1 MLGSL
6 GRARASPGKPD
17 LVAVKGSE
25 PGPLFDRGIREYGG
39 MGTFVRKGQRVLVKP
54 NIAFALEPERGA
66 TTHPALVGRI
76 VEQCLRA
83 GAKEVWVFDHS
94 TESGPRCYQ
103 VSGIEAAAKAAGA
116 KVAPADVE
124 APYQRVKIPGKSLTE
139 GKVHELLL
147 EADVFINVPVLK
159 HHVSTGVTIGLK
171 NLMGVV
177 WNRQYWHGND
187 LEQCIADMAAYRKP
201 DLTVVDAYRVMT
213 SLGPRGYDDSDVEV
227 RKAQILSTDPVAAD
241 AAAARLLGTDPQSIT
256 HIRKA
261 AQAGLGRIDLQ
272 GLDIRRIT
280 I

>member
-1 MLGSL
+1 MHRRQFVGSAIVAGASLALGNL

-17 LVAVKGSE
+17 LVAVKGGE
-25 PGPLFDRGIREYGG
+25 PGALFDRGISEYGG
-39 MGTFVRKGQRVLVKP
+39 MGAFVRKGQRVLVKP

-147 EADVFINVPVLK
+147 QADVFINVPVLK
-159 HHVSTGVTIGLK
+159 HHVSTDVTIGMK

-187 LEQCIADMAAYRKP
+187 LEQCIADMAGYRKP

-213 SLGPRGYDDSDVEV
+213 SLGPRGYDESDVEV
-227 RKAQILSTDPVAAD
+227 RKAQILSADPVAAD
-241 AAAARLLGTDPQSIT
+241 AAAARLLGRAHGDHS
-256 HIRKA
+256 
-261 AQAGLGRIDLQ
+261 
-272 GLDIRRIT
+272 
-280 I
+280 